1 MKKFLSKIFSRLVF
15 TVFLML
21 VQVAVLVIG
30 IWKLNE
36 KFYFVYALLT
46 LLDIVLV
53 IYINSQDENP
63 SYKLSWIMLI
73 SIIPVFGGLTYLY
86 LKIQF
91 SRKIFIKAQERST
104 EYGNNYLHQSPDTQI
119 LLENENQSMSNLSKY
134 VLNVSAY
141 PVYNNTKVKYYS
153 VGELQFEDMITELK
167 KAEKFI
173 FMEYFII
180 SAGYMFDTIADILK
194 QKAKE
199 GVEIRVMYDGVGTQ
213 INMPEK
219 YFRELSECSIKCK
232 IFNPF
237 RPFLSSVQNNRDHR
251 KILVIDGHTAFNGG
265 TNLADEYINRK
276 ERFGHWKDTALMI
289 KGDAVWNLTV
299 MFLQLW
305 EIDEPVLCNYLEF
318 IPKYNVKGNFANDG
332 FVQPFSDSP
341 LDDEH
346 IGELVYMDIINNSQ
360 KYLYITTPYL
370 IPDNELLTSLKL
382 SAKKGV
388 DVRIITP
395 HIPDKWY
402 AYAIAWTYYPEL
414 IKAGVKI
421 YEYTPGFI
429 HAKNF
434 VSDDNVGVVGTINL
448 DYRSLYLHFECA
460 TILYKSSAIK
470 DIKNDFIE
478 TQELSQLITLK
489 DCSERPLKNKI
500 AGYILRMFAPLL

>member
-1 MKKFLSKIFSRLVF
+1 MILQI
-15 TVFLML
+15 
-21 VQVAVLVIG
+21 AVLVFG
-30 IWKLNE
+30 ILKLNE

-46 LLDIVLV
+46 LLDIIMI
-53 IYINSQDENP
+53 IYIHNTDDNP
-63 SYKLSWIMLI
+63 SYKLAWVMLI
-73 SIIPVFGGLTYLY
+73 SVIPLFGGLTYLY
-86 LKIQF
+86 LRMQF
-91 SRKIFIKAQERST
+91 SRRIFIKLQERST
-104 EYGNNYLHQSPDTQI
+104 EYGNNYLHQSDGVKM
-119 LLENENQSMSNLSKY
+119 LLEYENKRMANLSNY
-134 VLNVSAY
+134 ILNVSSY
-141 PVYNNTKVKYYS
+141 PVYNNTSVKYYS
-153 VGELQFEDMITELK
+153 VGDLQFEDMVKELK
-167 KAEKFI
+167 KAERFI

-180 SAGYMFDTIADILK
+180 SPGYMFDTISEILIK
-194 QKAKE
+194 KARN
-199 GVEIRVMYDGVGTQ
+199 GVEVRIMYDGVGTQ
-213 INMPEK
+213 INMSEK
-219 YFRELSECSIKCK
+219 YFRKLSNCGIKCK
-232 IFNPF
+232 IFNSF

-265 TNLADEYINRK
+265 TNIADEYINQK

-289 KGDAVWNLTV
+289 KGNAVWNMTV

-305 EIDEPVLCNYLEF
+305 EMNEKQMCNYMEF
-318 IPKYNVKGNFANDG
+318 IPKYNVKGTFIGDG

-346 IGELVYMDIINNSQ
+346 IGELVYMDIINNAEH
-360 KYLYITTPYL
+360 YLYITTPYL

-382 SAKKGV
+382 AAKKGV

-402 AYAIAWTYYPEL
+402 AYVIAWTYYPEL

-434 VSDDNVGVVGTINL
+434 VSDDNIGVVGTINL

-460 TILYKSSAIK
+460 TILYKCSAVF

-478 TQELSQLITLK
+478 TQSRSQLITLE
-489 DCSERPLKNKI
+489 DCNKRPLLNKI
-500 AGYILRMFAPLL
+500 GGYILRMFAPLL